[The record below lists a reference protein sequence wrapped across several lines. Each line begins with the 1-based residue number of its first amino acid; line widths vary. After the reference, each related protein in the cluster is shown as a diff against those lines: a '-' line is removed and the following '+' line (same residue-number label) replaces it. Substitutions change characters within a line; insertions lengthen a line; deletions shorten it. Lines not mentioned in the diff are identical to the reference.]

1 MLSKNTY
8 SPMIETTKKIDLKSL
23 LIRLVQEVKAST
35 QDKLTLTI
43 QMLTNNHLKEDLLND
58 KVVTVLMYS

>member
-1 MLSKNTY
+1 
-8 SPMIETTKKIDLKSL
+8 MIETTKKIDLKSL

-35 QDKLTLTI
+35 QELLILII

-58 KVVTVLMYS
+58 KVVTVLMSS

>member
-1 MLSKNTY
+1 
-8 SPMIETTKKIDLKSL
+8 MIETTRKIDLKLL
-23 LIRLVQEVKAST
+23 LIRLVLEVKAST
-35 QDKLTLTI
+35 QELLTQII